1 MSSAAVAGEAS
12 PAGLTR
18 AELAV
23 GGMTCAACAAR
34 VEEKLGEIGGVAA
47 SVNFATGTARVMA
60 PPEVPLAR
68 LIEAAGQAGYQ
79 AEPTPRGGGLAG
91 DQGRADAEQVADL
104 RRELAAVGAAEARVL
119 NEDGTERS
127 KAGAGEDAASCQ
139 G

>member
-34 VEEKLGEIGGVAA
+34 VEKKLGEIGGVAA
-47 SVNFATGTARVMA
+47 SLNFATGTAWVMA

-68 LIEAAGQAGYQ
+68 LIEAVGRAGYQ
-79 AEPTPRGGGLAG
+79 AGPTPCGSSI
-91 DQGRADAEQVADL
+91 RAP
-104 RRELAAVGAAEARVL
+104 AA
-119 NEDGTERS
+119 T
-127 KAGAGEDAASCQ
+127 
-139 G
+139 